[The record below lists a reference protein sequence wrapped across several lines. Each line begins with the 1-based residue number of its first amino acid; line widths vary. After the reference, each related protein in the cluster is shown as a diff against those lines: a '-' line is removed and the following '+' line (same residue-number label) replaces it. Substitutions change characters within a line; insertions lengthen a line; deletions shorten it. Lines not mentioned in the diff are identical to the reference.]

1 MRKSLRLLTF
11 VLALPLLLVALPGV
25 AQDGGQD
32 GAQDE
37 ASQAGDGAEAVAQSS
52 VDLLL
57 DVIPAANVLFASE
70 MIGAVKSIDKST
82 GKYFDDTKVY
92 MDAAEGLSDA
102 DRQQIFQDNALRVYP
117 RLNHYV
123 KV

>member
-1 MRKSLRLLTF
+1 M
-11 VLALPLLLVALPGV
+11 
-25 AQDGGQD
+25 
-32 GAQDE
+32 
-37 ASQAGDGAEAVAQSS
+37 
-52 VDLLL
+52 
-57 DVIPAANVLFASE
+57 IPAANVLFASE
-70 MIGAVKSIDKST
+70 MIGAVKSIDKNT

-102 DRQQIFQDNALRVYP
+102 HRQQIFQDNALRVYP